1 MVRFWCHVRDFGAE
15 GEISTVWG
23 PIDIPSVPTDFFHT
37 ELDTRIFEELKAKAA
52 AQKEAAAKFAA
63 EGGFRTGP
71 VKEPG

>member
-1 MVRFWCHVRDFGAE
+1 VDAPFTLTTHLH
-15 GEISTVWG
+15 
-23 PIDIPSVPTDFFHT
+23 HT
-37 ELDTRIFEELKAKAA
+37 ELDTMIFDELKAKAA